1 MKIIIISPAFPP
13 NRDGVGDYTF
23 VLADGLADKNEVI
36 IVTSK
41 LKGVKSESKNKFHV
55 IREIDKWGGLD
66 LFHILS
72 ICKNF
77 SPELVIIQYV
87 SFMYGRGGINLAF
100 PLLSI
105 LLRIRY
111 RVFTMLHELFTP
123 FGLPIKTFLMSL
135 VQRLMLFFLII
146 GSDRIGVSI
155 KVWERVLKRFFF
167 WRKGDFRWI
176 PIPSNIEISTKTHIP
191 EKLQGFNKKPLLAFF
206 GSLHITKIVEFLTA
220 SLDALVKKGY
230 DSGLLIIGQ
239 DEKAISD
246 YLKEL
251 PYYLKERIFCTGYCN
266 SDDVSQYLLASDI
279 FLLPLIDGISSRR
292 TTLMAALNHGLP
304 VVSTSGFLTDDIFLI
319 EDFTLLSQ
327 STDKDLFVTNVVKM
341 ADDEKLRDAIGKK
354 GREAYEKYFSKRL
367 MIERYIDHV
376 SAFHSE

>member
-13 NRDGVGDYTF
+13 DRDGVGDYTS
-23 VLADGLADKNEVI
+23 VLADGLAEKNEVI

-100 PLLSI
+100 PLLSV

-111 RVFTMLHELFTP
+111 SVFTMLHELFTP
-123 FGLPIKTFLMSL
+123 FGFSIKTFLMSL
-135 VQRLMLFFLII
+135 IQRLMLFFLII

-155 KVWERVLKRFFF
+155 KVWERMLKRFFF
-167 WRKGDFRWI
+167 WRRSNFKWI
-176 PIPSNIEISTKTHIP
+176 PVSSNIKIVSKDSTFKIP
-191 EKLQGFNKKPLLAFF
+191 VGFENRLILTFF
-206 GSLHITKIVEFLTA
+206 GSFHYAKMVDYVIASLEFLI
-220 SLDALVKKGY
+220 KKGY
-230 DSGLLIIGQ
+230 NAGLIVIGQ
-239 DEKAISD
+239 DETTISAHI
-246 YLKEL
+246 KEL
-251 PYYLKERIFCTGYCN
+251 PDYLRERIFCTGYC
-266 SDDVSQYLLASDI
+266 SSEDVSRYLSITDI

-292 TTLMAALNHGLP
+292 TTLMTALKHGVP
-304 VVSTSGFLTDDIFLI
+304 VVSTNGFLTDDIFLQ
-319 EDFTLLSQ
+319 ENFTLLSP
-327 STDKDLFVTNVVKM
+327 STDKALFVANVVRM
-341 ADDEKLRDAIGKK
+341 ADDDTLRKNMGKRGK
-354 GREAYEKYFSKRL
+354 EAYEKYFSERL
-367 MIERYIDHV
+367 MIERYLDH
-376 SAFHSE
+376 AFKK

>member
-100 PLLSI
+100 PLLSV

-111 RVFTMLHELFTP
+111 SVFTMLHELFTP
-123 FGLPIKTFLMSL
+123 FGFSIKTFLMSL
-135 VQRLMLFFLII
+135 IQRLMLFFLII

-176 PIPSNIEISTKTHIP
+176 PIPSNIKISTKTNIP
-191 EKLQGFNKKPLLAFF
+191 EKLSRFNKKPLLAFF
-206 GSLHITKIVEFLTA
+206 GSLHITKIMEFLTA

-230 DSGLLIIGQ
+230 DAGLIVIGQ
-239 DEKAISD
+239 DENEISA
-246 YLKEL
+246 YIKEL
-251 PYYLKERIFCTGYCN
+251 PDYLRERIFCTGYC
-266 SDDVSQYLLASDI
+266 SSEDVSQYLSITDI
-279 FLLPLIDGISSRR
+279 FLLPLIDGVSSRR
-292 TTLMAALNHGLP
+292 TSLMAALKHGLP
-304 VVSTSGFLTDDIFLI
+304 VVTTKGFLTDDIFLQ
-319 EDFTLLSQ
+319 ENFTLLSP
-327 STDKDLFVTNVVKM
+327 STDKALFAANVVRV
-341 ADDEKLRDAIGKK
+341 AEDEKLRDATGKK
-354 GREAYEKYFSKRL
+354 GREAYEKYFSEKL
-367 MIERYIDHV
+367 MIERYLDH
-376 SAFHSE
+376 AFSMKK

>member
-87 SFMYGRGGINLAF
+87 SFMYGRGGINLTF
-100 PLLSI
+100 PLLSV

-111 RVFTMLHELFTP
+111 SVFTMLHELFTP
-123 FGLPIKTFLMSL
+123 FGFSIKTFLMSL
-135 VQRLMLFFLII
+135 IQSLMLFFLII

-167 WRKGDFRWI
+167 WRKGYFRLI
-176 PIPSNIEISTKTHIP
+176 LIPSNIKISTKTNIP
-191 EKLQGFNKKPLLAFF
+191 EKLSRFNKKPLLAFF
-206 GSLHITKIVEFLTA
+206 GSFHITKMVEFLTA

-230 DSGLLIIGQ
+230 DAGLIVIGQ
-239 DEKAISD
+239 DEKEISAYIKELPD
-246 YLKEL
+246 YLKG
-251 PYYLKERIFCTGYCN
+251 RIFCTGYC
-266 SDDVSQYLLASDI
+266 SSEDVSQYLSITDI
-279 FLLPLIDGISSRR
+279 FLLPLIDGVSSRR
-292 TTLMAALNHGLP
+292 TSLMAALKHGLP
-304 VVSTSGFLTDDIFLI
+304 VVTTKGFLTDDIFLQ
-319 EDFTLLSQ
+319 EDFTLLSPP
-327 STDKDLFVTNVVKM
+327 TDKSLFVANVVRM
-341 ADDEKLRDAIGKK
+341 AEDETLRKNMGKRGK
-354 GREAYEKYFSKRL
+354 EAYEKYFSERL
-367 MIERYIDHV
+367 MVERYLDH
-376 SAFHSE
+376 AFSIKK

>member
-87 SFMYGRGGINLAF
+87 SFMYGRGGINLTF
-100 PLLSI
+100 PLLSV

-111 RVFTMLHELFTP
+111 SVFTMLHELFTP
-123 FGLPIKTFLMSL
+123 FGFSIKTFLMSL
-135 VQRLMLFFLII
+135 IQRLMLFFLII

-176 PIPSNIEISTKTHIP
+176 PIPSNIKISTKTNIP
-191 EKLQGFNKKPLLAFF
+191 EKLSRFNKKPLLAFF
-206 GSLHITKIVEFLTA
+206 GSLHITKIMEFLTA
-220 SLDALVKKGY
+220 SLEVLVKKGY

-239 DEKAISD
+239 GENEISD
-246 YLKEL
+246 YLEEL
-251 PYYLKERIFCTGYCN
+251 PYYLKERIFCTGYC
-266 SDDVSQYLLASDI
+266 SSEGVSQYLSITDI
-279 FLLPLIDGISSRR
+279 FLLPLIDGVSSRR
-292 TTLMAALNHGLP
+292 TSLMAALKHGLP
-304 VVSTSGFLTDDIFLI
+304 VVTTKGFLTDDIFLQ
-319 EDFTLLSQ
+319 ENFTLLSP
-327 STDKDLFVTNVVKM
+327 STDKALFAANVVRV
-341 ADDEKLRDAIGKK
+341 AEDEKLRDATGKK
-354 GREAYEKYFSKRL
+354 GREAYEKYFSEKL
-367 MIERYIDHV
+367 MIERYLDH
-376 SAFHSE
+376 AFSMKK

>member
-13 NRDGVGDYTF
+13 DRDGVGDYTS
-23 VLADGLADKNEVI
+23 VLADGLAEKNEVI

-176 PIPSNIEISTKTHIP
+176 PIPSNIKISIKTNIP
-191 EKLQGFNKKPLLAFF
+191 EKLSRFNKKPLLAFF
-206 GSLHITKIVEFLTA
+206 GSLHITKIMEFLTA
-220 SLDALVKKGY
+220 SLEVLVKKGY

-239 DEKAISD
+239 GENEISD
-246 YLKEL
+246 YLEEL
-251 PYYLKERIFCTGYCN
+251 PYYLKERIFCTGYC
-266 SDDVSQYLLASDI
+266 SSEDVSQYLSITDI
-279 FLLPLIDGISSRR
+279 FLLPLIDGVSSRR
-292 TTLMAALNHGLP
+292 TSLMAALKHGLP
-304 VVSTSGFLTDDIFLI
+304 VVTTKGFLTDDIFLQ
-319 EDFTLLSQ
+319 ENFTLLSP
-327 STDKDLFVTNVVKM
+327 STDKALFAANVVRV
-341 ADDEKLRDAIGKK
+341 AEDEKLRDATGKK
-354 GREAYEKYFSKRL
+354 GREAYEKYFSEKL
-367 MIERYIDHV
+367 MIERYLDH
-376 SAFHSE
+376 AFSMKK